1 MLKHPTGRS
10 PGPLFD
16 SVEVKLSEFLESTA
30 MWNEGYV
37 KGFLIEITSVDRA
50 TIEEGN
56 ERDDQGFS
64 PF

>member
-1 MLKHPTGRS
+1 MY
-10 PGPLFD
+10 GPNNL
-16 SVEVKLSEFLESTA
+16 SVVLESTA
-30 MWNEGYV
+30 VWNEGYV